1 MKGFI
6 DNYKSL
12 PLGKYLDICQVCK
25 DESLEE
31 IDRQV
36 KILSI
41 LSDMSEE
48 EILHLPIAK
57 YKEMVAASRFLEDVD
72 KNRHKASR
80 LYIVEDWQLVPTMD
94 YRKMETAQYV
104 DFQTFAPLVETH
116 MAELLSCLLVP
127 VGCRYNEGYDIIE
140 VQQALKDKLSVTDA
154 LTLSAFFLTRYRKL
168 IKDSLNSCKQEIRLM
183 KDKTKMR
190 QMEERIK
197 SLETLLG
204 TNGDGLPM

>member
-1 MKGFI
+1 MI

-31 IDRQV
+31 IERQV

-48 EILHLPIAK
+48 EILHLPIPK
-57 YKEMVAASRFLEDVD
+57 YKEMVVASRFLEDVD
-72 KNRHKASR
+72 KNRHKAAR
-80 LYIVEDWQLVPTMD
+80 LYIVGNWKLLPTMD

-104 DFQTFAPLVETH
+104 DFQTFAPMVETH

-127 VGCRYNEGYDIIE
+127 VGCRYNEGYDILE
-140 VQQALKDKLSVTDA
+140 VQQALKDNLSVTDA
-154 LTLSAFFLTRYRKL
+154 LSLSAFFLTKFKNF
-168 IKDSLNSCKQEIRLM
+168 IKDSLNSCRQEVRTI
-183 KDKTKMR
+183 KDKSR
-190 QMEERIK
+190 RSQMEERIR
-197 SLETLLG
+197 SLENLLE
-204 TNGDGLPM
+204 TSGDGSQM

>member
-1 MKGFI
+1 MI
-6 DNYKSL
+6 TNYKSL

-41 LSDMSEE
+41 LSDMPEE
-48 EILHLPIAK
+48 EILHLPIPK
-57 YKEMVAASRFLEDVD
+57 YKEMVVASRFLEDVD
-72 KNRHKASR
+72 KSRHKAAR
-80 LYIVEDWQLVPTMD
+80 LYIVGDWQLVPTLD

-104 DFQTFAPLVETH
+104 DFQTFAPMVETH

-127 VGCRYNEGYDIIE
+127 VGCRYNEGYDILE
-140 VQQALKDKLSVTDA
+140 VQQALKDNLSVTDA
-154 LTLSAFFLTRYRKL
+154 LSLSAFFLTRYRGL
-168 IKDSLNSCKQEIRLM
+168 IKDSLNSCRQEIRTIKSESKRM
-183 KDKTKMR
+183 

-197 SLETLLG
+197 SLESLMRTG
-204 TNGDGLPM
+204 GDG

>member
-1 MKGFI
+1 MI
-6 DNYKSL
+6 TNYKSL

-41 LSDMSEE
+41 LSDMPEE
-48 EILHLPIAK
+48 EILHLPIPK
-57 YKEMVAASRFLEDVD
+57 YKEMVVASRFLEDVD
-72 KNRHKASR
+72 KSRHKAAR
-80 LYIVEDWQLVPTMD
+80 LYIVGDWQLVPTLD

-104 DFQTFAPLVETH
+104 DFQTFAPMVETH

-127 VGCRYNEGYDIIE
+127 VGCRYNEGYDILE
-140 VQQALKDKLSVTDA
+140 VQQALKDNLSVTDA
-154 LTLSAFFLTRYRKL
+154 LSLSAFFLTRYRGL
-168 IKDSLNSCKQEIRLM
+168 IKDSLNYCRQEIRAIKNESKRM
-183 KDKTKMR
+183 

-197 SLETLLG
+197 SL
-204 TNGDGLPM
+204 

>member
-1 MKGFI
+1 MI

-31 IDRQV
+31 IERQV

-41 LSDMSEE
+41 LSDMTEE
-48 EILHLPIAK
+48 EMLHLPIPK
-57 YKEMVAASRFLEDVD
+57 YKEMVVASRFLEDVD
-72 KNRHKASR
+72 KNRHKAAR
-80 LYIVEDWQLVPTMD
+80 LYIVGNWKLLPTMD

-104 DFQTFAPLVETH
+104 DFQTFAPMVETH

-127 VGCRYNEGYDIIE
+127 VGCRYNEGYDILE

-154 LTLSAFFLTRYRKL
+154 LSLSAFFLTKFKNL
-168 IKDSLNSCKQEIRLM
+168 IKDSLNSCKQEIQRM
-183 KDKTKMR
+183 TDKQKRME
-190 QMEERIK
+190 MEEK
-197 SLETLLG
+197 VKQLMSLLEG
-204 TNGDGLPM
+204 NGVG

>member
-1 MKGFI
+1 MI

-12 PLGKYLDICQVCK
+12 TLGKYLDICQVCK
-25 DESLEE
+25 DDSLEE

-41 LSDMSEE
+41 LSDQSEE
-48 EILHLPIAK
+48 EILHLPIPK
-57 YKEMVAASRFLEDVD
+57 YKEMVAASKFLEDVD
-72 KNRHKASR
+72 KNRHKAAR
-80 LYIVEDWQLVPTMD
+80 LYIVGDWQLVPTLD

-127 VGCRYNEGYDIIE
+127 VGCRYNEGYDILE
-140 VQQALKDKLSVTDA
+140 VQQALKDNLSVTDA
-154 LTLSAFFLTRYRKL
+154 LSLSAFFLTRYRDL
-168 IKDSLNSCKQEIRLM
+168 IKDSLNCCRQEIRGI
-183 KDKTKMR
+183 KDRIKRR

-197 SLETLLG
+197 SLENLLEI
-204 TNGDGLPM
+204 NGDGSQM

>member
-1 MKGFI
+1 MI
-6 DNYKSL
+6 TNYKSL

-41 LSDMSEE
+41 LSDMPEE
-48 EILHLPIAK
+48 EILHLPIPK
-57 YKEMVAASRFLEDVD
+57 YKEMVVASRFLEDVD
-72 KNRHKASR
+72 KSRHKAAR
-80 LYIVEDWQLVPTMD
+80 LYIVGDWQLVPTLD

-104 DFQTFAPLVETH
+104 DFQTFAPMVETH

-127 VGCRYNEGYDIIE
+127 VGCRYNEGYDILE
-140 VQQALKDKLSVTDA
+140 VQQALKDNLSVTDA
-154 LTLSAFFLTRYRKL
+154 LSLSAFFLTRYRGL
-168 IKDSLNSCKQEIRLM
+168 IKDSLNSCRQEIRTI
-183 KDKTKMR
+183 KNETKRM

-197 SLETLLG
+197 SLESLMRTR
-204 TNGDGLPM
+204 GDG

>member
-1 MKGFI
+1 MI

-31 IDRQV
+31 IERQV

-41 LSDMSEE
+41 LSDMTEE
-48 EILHLPIAK
+48 EILHLPIPK
-57 YKEMVAASRFLEDVD
+57 YKEMVVASRFLEDVD
-72 KNRHKASR
+72 KNRHKAAR
-80 LYIVEDWQLVPTMD
+80 LYIVGNWKLLPTMD

-104 DFQTFAPLVETH
+104 DFQTFAPMVETH

-127 VGCRYNEGYDIIE
+127 VGCRYNDGYDILE
-140 VQQALKDKLSVTDA
+140 VQQALKDNLSVTDA
-154 LTLSAFFLTRYRKL
+154 LSLSAFFLTKFKNL
-168 IKDSLNSCKQEIRLM
+168 ITDSLNSCRQEVRTI
-183 KDKTKMR
+183 KDKSRRR

-197 SLETLLG
+197 SLENLLETSG
-204 TNGDGLPM
+204 VGSQM

>member
-1 MKGFI
+1 MI
-6 DNYKSL
+6 TNYKSL

-41 LSDMSEE
+41 LSDMPEE
-48 EILHLPIAK
+48 EILHLPIPK
-57 YKEMVAASRFLEDVD
+57 YKEMVVASRFLEDVD
-72 KNRHKASR
+72 KSRHKAAR
-80 LYIVEDWQLVPTMD
+80 LYIVGDWQLVPTLD

-104 DFQTFAPLVETH
+104 DFQTFAPMVETH

-127 VGCRYNEGYDIIE
+127 VGCRYNEGYDILE
-140 VQQALKDKLSVTDA
+140 VQQALKDNLSVTDA
-154 LTLSAFFLTRYRKL
+154 LSLSAFFLTRYRGL
-168 IKDSLNSCKQEIRLM
+168 IKDSLNSCKQEIRTIKNESKRM
-183 KDKTKMR
+183 

-197 SLETLLG
+197 SLENLMRTS
-204 TNGDGLPM
+204 GDG

>member
-1 MKGFI
+1 MGII

-31 IDRQV
+31 IERQV

-48 EILHLPIAK
+48 EILHLPIPK
-57 YKEMVAASRFLEDVD
+57 YKEMVVASRFLEDVD
-72 KNRHKASR
+72 KNRHKAAR
-80 LYIVEDWQLVPTMD
+80 LYIVGNWKLLPTMD

-104 DFQTFAPLVETH
+104 DFQTFAPMVETH

-127 VGCRYNEGYDIIE
+127 VGCRYNEGYDILE
-140 VQQALKDKLSVTDA
+140 VQQALKDNLSVTDA
-154 LTLSAFFLTRYRKL
+154 LSLSAFFLTRYRNL
-168 IKDSLNSCKQEIRLM
+168 IKDSLNSC
-183 KDKTKMR
+183 R
-190 QMEERIK
+190 Q
-197 SLETLLG
+197 
-204 TNGDGLPM
+204 

>member
-1 MKGFI
+1 MI
-6 DNYKSL
+6 TNYKSL

-41 LSDMSEE
+41 LSDMPEE
-48 EILHLPIAK
+48 EILHLPIPK
-57 YKEMVAASRFLEDVD
+57 YKEMVVASRFLEDVD
-72 KNRHKASR
+72 KSRHKAAR
-80 LYIVEDWQLVPTMD
+80 LYIVGDWQLVPTLD

-104 DFQTFAPLVETH
+104 DFQTFAPMVETH

-127 VGCRYNEGYDIIE
+127 VGCRYNEGYDILE
-140 VQQALKDKLSVTDA
+140 VQQALKDNLSVTDA
-154 LTLSAFFLTRYRKL
+154 LSLSAFFLTRYRGL
-168 IKDSLNSCKQEIRLM
+168 IKDSLNSCRQEIRTIKNESKRM
-183 KDKTKMR
+183 

-197 SLETLLG
+197 SLENLMRTS
-204 TNGDGLPM
+204 GDG

>member
-1 MKGFI
+1 MSII

-41 LSDMSEE
+41 LSDMPEE
-48 EILHLPIAK
+48 EILHLPIPK
-57 YKEMVAASRFLEDVD
+57 YKEMVVASRFLEDVD
-72 KNRHKASR
+72 KSRHKAAR
-80 LYIVEDWQLVPTMD
+80 LYIVGDWQLVPTLD

-104 DFQTFAPLVETH
+104 DFQTFAPMVETH

-127 VGCRYNEGYDIIE
+127 VGCRYNEGYDILE
-140 VQQALKDKLSVTDA
+140 VQQALKDNLSVTDA
-154 LTLSAFFLTRYRKL
+154 LSLSAFFLTR
-168 IKDSLNSCKQEIRLM
+168 
-183 KDKTKMR
+183 
-190 QMEERIK
+190 
-197 SLETLLG
+197 
-204 TNGDGLPM
+204 